1 MRGCVST
8 PAAGTEGSRAC
19 WGRLGASDVCGP
31 GEIDARTSSLIAN
44 RVASAEA
51 LLVKANQASRPAA
64 RAAALRKIARK
75 LGAILR
81 RLGKDSGA
89 VSAPCAENIERLVGD
104 AQALALEL
112 AS

>member
-8 PAAGTEGSRAC
+8 PATGTAGLAC
-19 WGRLGASDVCGP
+19 LLERLGASNVCGP
-31 GEIDARTSSLIAN
+31 GEIDARTSSVITE

-64 RAAALRKIARK
+64 RMTALRKIARK
-75 LGAILR
+75 AGAILR
-81 RLGKDSGA
+81 RLGKDSGV
-89 VSAPCAENIERLVGD
+89 VSAPCARNIERLVGD
-104 AQALALEL
+104 VQHLALKL

>member
-1 MRGCVST
+1 VST
-8 PAAGTEGSRAC
+8 PSAGTDGLAC
-19 WGRLGASDVCGP
+19 LLGRLGASNVCGP

-51 LLVKANQASRPAA
+51 LLIKANQASRPAA
-64 RAAALRKIARK
+64 RAAALRKIDRK

-104 AQALALEL
+104 AQALAVNL